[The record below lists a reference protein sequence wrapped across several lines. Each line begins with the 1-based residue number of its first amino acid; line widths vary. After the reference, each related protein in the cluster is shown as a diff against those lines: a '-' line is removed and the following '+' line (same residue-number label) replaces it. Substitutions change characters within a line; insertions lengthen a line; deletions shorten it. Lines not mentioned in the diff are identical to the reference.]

1 MKKIF
6 LPLLMMIFLLTGC
19 GVNEADE
26 IKSKKTYIIGIDDE
40 YAPMGFRDDKGEII
54 GFDVDL
60 AKETAKRMNVE
71 FEFRPI
77 IWDKKEAEL
86 NSGRIDIIW
95 NGLDITPERQTHIL
109 YSKPYFDN
117 RQILLVKKNRG
128 LNIHS
133 LNDLKGK
140 IVATQAGSN
149 SENYVERDDAMR
161 NSFANFITYP
171 TFSYAYK
178 ALFEERIDV
187 LIVDEFAGRYEVARH
202 DELELIDITIGD
214 KTEIGIGFRLGN
226 VELRDEVQKAFD
238 EIIADGTA
246 GKISE
251 KWFHANLIK

>member
-1 MKKIF
+1 M
-6 LPLLMMIFLLTGC
+6 
-19 GVNEADE
+19 
-26 IKSKKTYIIGIDDE
+26 
-40 YAPMGFRDDKGEII
+40 
-54 GFDVDL
+54 
-60 AKETAKRMNVE
+60 
-71 FEFRPI
+71 
-77 IWDKKEAEL
+77 
-86 NSGRIDIIW
+86 
-95 NGLDITPERQTHIL
+95 
-109 YSKPYFDN
+109 
-117 RQILLVKKNRG
+117 VKKNRG

-251 KWFHANLIK
+251 KWFHTNLIK